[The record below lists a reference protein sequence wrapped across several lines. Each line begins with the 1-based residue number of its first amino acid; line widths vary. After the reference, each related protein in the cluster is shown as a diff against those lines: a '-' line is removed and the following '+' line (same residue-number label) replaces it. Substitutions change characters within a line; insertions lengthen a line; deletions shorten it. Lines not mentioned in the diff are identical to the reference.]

1 MGMPWGGFPPKE
13 SKLEEVETGAGKI
26 FNSYFF
32 PHIEKAVIRTPMV
45 ADNHILKPNDFP
57 DPQANLD
64 ALKFFVEASVAPLD
78 VDVKLSMKD
87 LKMVSKLEHLV
98 SYHDSRG
105 ETEEATKITKQIQ
118 HIWDKAHHQDHH
130 Y

>member
-1 MGMPWGGFPPKE
+1 
-13 SKLEEVETGAGKI
+13 
-26 FNSYFF
+26 
-32 PHIEKAVIRTPMV
+32 MV